1 MSNANYWADKDER
14 KKQARQH
21 LEAFSKEYSA
31 EIENS
36 INGTKIYGDYTSSD
50 KINTDIQVQLKAMNT
65 TDALFNEKSSGKI
78 AVLNFASYC
87 NPGGRFLDG
96 SSAQEEC
103 LCMDSTLYQV
113 LKHFE
118 QEYYYWNRHN
128 KNGGLYRDRALY
140 SPDIVFDANGA
151 VRKCDVITC
160 AAPNWSAAERNAISY
175 VDNMRALEK
184 RISFMFDVCV
194 DNKVDTLIA
203 GAWGCGVFKQSPVSV
218 AKIFSNFIKIGVPI
232 NKIVFAIPGD
242 MNYFAFK
249 KVLQLNEL
257 F

>member
-1 MSNANYWADKDER
+1 MSNSNYWSNKDER

-21 LEAFSKEYSA
+21 MNSISIAYKA

-36 INGTKIYGDYTSSD
+36 IKGTKIYGENKQSDEVYTE
-50 KINTDIQVQLKAMNT
+50 TQVQLKAQNT
-65 TDALFNEKSSGKI
+65 TMALFNERSDGKI

-103 LCMDSTLYQV
+103 LCMDSTLYPV

-118 QEYYYWNRHN
+118 QKYYYWNRHN
-128 KNGGLYRDRALY
+128 KNGGLYKDRALY
-140 SPDIVFDANGA
+140 SPDIVFDRNGE

-175 VDNMRALEK
+175 EENVKAVES
-184 RISFMFDVCV
+184 RIEFMFNVCV
-194 DNKVDTLIA
+194 DNKVDILIA
-203 GAWGCGVFKQSPVSV
+203 GAWGCGVFKQSPEFV
-218 AKIFSNFIKIGVPI
+218 AKVFSKFIKIGVPI
-232 NKIVFAIPGD
+232 KKVVFAIPGD
-242 MNYFAFK
+242 KNYFAFK
-249 KVLQLNEL
+249 RILQYNEL